1 MSCHVRMFVVQPWRT
16 GDSLVLKLQR
26 RKNKSGGSRLVR
38 GCWCTECKLT
48 CPLHVLG
55 PLVDQRGS
63 GKNLFPGITAASA
76 LTMLREM
83 LEVVGAQEARSYRTH
98 DSRRGHAKD
107 LQVSGWPAFCFIVAK
122 SAAARVWRMFCL
134 QARRSMR
141 YWPPANGGVP
151 PSWRTSTCIGKYRC
165 YCMCADLSLSRVD
178 RLETDLVIEAHM
190 EDSESDT
197 E

>member
-38 GCWCTECKLT
+38 GCWCTKCKLT

-83 LEVVGAQEARSYRTH
+83 LEVVGAQGARSYRTH
-98 DSRRGHAKD
+98 DLRRGHAKD
-107 LQVSGWPAFCFIVAK
+107 LQVSGWLAFSFIVAK

-165 YCMCADLSLSRVD
+165 YCMCADLSLS
-178 RLETDLVIEAHM
+178 M
-190 EDSESDT
+190 G
-197 E
+197 